1 MALSVFIVRLHLSLT
16 HSIQTFSVPGSMYLC
31 ILAGALW
38 GVPVALP
45 IVCISIATGASFCY
59 MLSKHV
65 GDCIRVMPRWQQRVD
80 TWKATVQ
87 QYEGNLLSYLTI
99 LRMMPVP
106 PHFVV
111 NIIAPHLGVPLS
123 TFWLSTLCGVFCTS
137 LIYTAIGKEIG
148 QITSS
153 DSFHIFTWQN
163 MLLMTVVAM
172 AFILPTLVKGRVQAP
187 EQSPAHQGNIRLT
200 EDARGCTWRDRMLQ
214 LYQSLLALIHPAL
227 HARPVSVPRDSSLG
241 ASLDSDET
249 EESIG
254 A

>member
-1 MALSVFIVRLHLSLT
+1 
-16 HSIQTFSVPGSMYLC
+16 MYLC

-172 AFILPTLVKGRVQAP
+172 AFIFTNAG
-187 EQSPAHQGNIRLT
+187 QGSCASTRAKSCASGEHSSHRRCEGAYLEWSN
-200 EDARGCTWRDRMLQ
+200 G
-214 LYQSLLALIHPAL
+214 PAL
-227 HARPVSVPRDSSLG
+227 SIVLG
-241 ASLDSDET
+241 LNSPCFTCTPGLSPK
-249 EESIG
+249 G
-254 A
+254 F

>member
-1 MALSVFIVRLHLSLT
+1 
-16 HSIQTFSVPGSMYLC
+16 MYLC

-45 IVCISIATGASFCY
+45 IVCMSIATGATFCY
-59 MLSKHV
+59 LLSKHV

-137 LIYTAIGKEIG
+137 LVYTAIGKEIG

-187 EQSPAHQGNIRLT
+187 EQSPTHQGSIRLT
-200 EDARGCTWRDRMLQ
+200 EDARGRTWRDRMVQ